1 MSRHSR
7 SSRTS
12 GTNTGNVPSVFPRDV
27 PSSPRRSDIA
37 RPPDHSRCL
46 GVAGSALPH
55 FQREPLQ
62 SWAAATARMDAGAE
76 DHPQTWVLPALR
88 GWPNR
93 NMPFSS
99 KVTGDKWF

>member
-1 MSRHSR
+1 MSLHHLDAP
-7 SSRTS
+7 TS
-12 GTNTGNVPSVFPRDV
+12 
-27 PSSPRRSDIA
+27 
-37 RPPDHSRCL
+37 PDLQTTAGCL